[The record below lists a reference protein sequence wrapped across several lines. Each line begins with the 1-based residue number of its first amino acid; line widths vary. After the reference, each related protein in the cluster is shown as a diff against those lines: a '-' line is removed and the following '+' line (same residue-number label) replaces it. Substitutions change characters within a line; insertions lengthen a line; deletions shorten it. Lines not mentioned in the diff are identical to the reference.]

1 MKEVTDILLSN
12 RPNFRLLCSHTYEL
26 NSGVDRE
33 LHEETD
39 WTGGWIG
46 SDRDFLGSSAYDCEN
61 RYYLEH
67 QRMNEVLWRTAN
79 FTEFEEVCQ
88 TFSCRYNQS
97 IKPLLFS
104 FGVF

>member
-12 RPNFRLLCSHTYEL
+12 RPNFRQLCSHTYEL

-46 SDRDFLGSSAYDCEN
+46 SDQSI
-61 RYYLEH
+61 
-67 QRMNEVLWRTAN
+67 
-79 FTEFEEVCQ
+79 
-88 TFSCRYNQS
+88 NQS
-97 IKPLLFS
+97 FIC
-104 FGVF
+104 